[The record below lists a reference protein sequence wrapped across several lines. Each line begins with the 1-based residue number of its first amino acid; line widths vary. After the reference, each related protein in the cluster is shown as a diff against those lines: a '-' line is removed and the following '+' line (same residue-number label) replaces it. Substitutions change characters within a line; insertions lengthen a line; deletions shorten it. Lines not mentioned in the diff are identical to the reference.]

1 MHIALN
7 ELFGFVSH
15 PVCVCP
21 FQMDMS
27 MPAVLEH
34 VISPFDLSVLE
45 YNTACIYISTLPRP
59 RLNVWQSAKRKAQ
72 QHCPPAQMVM
82 QTGKLLC
89 DPRLPMQ
96 ELHCIQPYPKAR
108 AASTPEARS
117 DKNERKLNNETPIST
132 RTIPLSNR
140 VELIRL
146 AHHPG
151 FPQLSLLPWI

>member
-72 QHCPPAQMVM
+72 SPAA
-82 QTGKLLC
+82 LS
-89 DPRLPMQ
+89 
-96 ELHCIQPYPKAR
+96 
-108 AASTPEARS
+108 ASTNGNANWQTAVRSEASHAR
-117 DKNERKLNNETPIST
+117 TPLHTTVSKGE
-132 RTIPLSNR
+132 S
-140 VELIRL
+140 
-146 AHHPG
+146 
-151 FPQLSLLPWI
+151 S